1 MAYLF
6 DEKYKYA
13 DAYSLASINGSILSV
28 TAQLNEATS
37 LYNQAIAAIAS
48 CDNSSTG
55 CLEKTG
61 RHISTWRDQR
71 DRYQPLV
78 TQYKNELSELLSL
91 QKQLAGTQADTAGTT
106 VAVAAAQTAI
116 SKADEAQTKA
126 SATKYF
132 LYGGIA
138 LIVIVVGIIAYK
150 MLKKKK

>member
-1 MAYLF
+1 MAFIF

-13 DAYSLASINGSILSV
+13 DAYNLASINDSILSV
-28 TAQLNEATS
+28 TAQLNEATG
-37 LYNQAIAAIAS
+37 LYNQSMTAIAS
-48 CDNSSTG
+48 CNNSSTG

-78 TQYKNELSELLSL
+78 TQYKAELSELLSL
-91 QKQLAGTQADTAGTT
+91 QKQLSGTQADTAGTT
-106 VAVAAAQTAI
+106 VAVAAAETAI

-126 SATKYF
+126 SAAKYL

-138 LIVIVVGIIAYK
+138 LAVIIIGFIAYK
-150 MLKKKK
+150 MIKRKK